1 MKAPERRAQ
10 LVVAARAVL
19 CRDGVAG
26 TTLRAVAAEASV
38 PLGTLHY
45 VFPTKELL
53 ITAVLED
60 IRDEVSAVFE
70 ATKTGAGLEAAIRD
84 VVQNY
89 WKQLV
94 IKDPALAVM
103 RHELF
108 VYALRTPGLE
118 NLARW
123 QIEGY
128 TRIVAEWSHEAAG
141 KAGETC
147 AVPLDTLAR
156 VLVGSVIGIV
166 LHYLSDHDRTRSE
179 RDLRAATEMLVRLA
193 DVHPAPTTV
202 DD

>member
-1 MKAPERRAQ
+1 
-10 LVVAARAVL
+10 
-19 CRDGVAG
+19 
-26 TTLRAVAAEASV
+26 
-38 PLGTLHY
+38 
-45 VFPTKELL
+45 
-53 ITAVLED
+53 
-60 IRDEVSAVFE
+60 
-70 ATKTGAGLEAAIRD
+70 
-84 VVQNY
+84 
-89 WKQLV
+89 
-94 IKDPALAVM
+94 M

-128 TRIVAEWSHEAAG
+128 TRIVSEWSHEAAG